1 MKGQVHYQVK
11 EGIAV
16 LTLDNPPVNPL
27 SSGIRQGLW
36 ECTEKALADDAVK
49 GIVLTGEG
57 RAFIAGAD
65 ISEFGGKMEGAPLH
79 DVLVR
84 LEQSTKPV
92 VAAINGT
99 AFGGGLEV
107 ALCTNF
113 RIASPGAMLGLPE
126 VNLGLLPGAGGT
138 QRLPRLLGVREATR
152 FIVSGVPMTAAEALE
167 KGVVDEVA
175 ADNLID
181 RAVAFAQEKAQS
193 GELPKV
199 RDKSDKLDADR
210 AQLDEVMKEGAQL
223 AARTRRG
230 QEAPQRILQCVQAA
244 ATEDDFDAG
253 LKKEGEL
260 FVECLNSPQREAMIH
275 VFFSERTAA
284 RVPDVPKETPT
295 KDINRAVVIGSGTMG
310 GGIAMCFA
318 NAGIPVT
325 VLDQDEENL
334 KRGLGVVRK
343 NYQSQVDRKR
353 ISQGDMDKRM
363 DAIGGALDYDAIGNA
378 DIVVEAVYEN
388 LDLKKEI
395 FQRIDKIAPTGAILA
410 SNTSA
415 LDIDQMA
422 EMTSRPGDVIGT
434 HFFSP
439 ANVMRLL
446 EVVRG
451 AKSSK
456 ETIATAMK
464 LGKRLGKI
472 AVLAG
477 NCPGFIGNRML
488 AGYSRQASLLLLE
501 GALPAQVDK
510 VLYEFGMPMGPFQ
523 MSDLVGLDL
532 GWRARKMA
540 GGSNEPTA
548 RIPDALCDEGHFGQK
563 SGQGFYRYEAGNR
576 TPQPVPEVQELVE
589 RVSKELGYTRR
600 DISDEE
606 ILKRCVYPL
615 INEGARILDEGMAIR
630 SSDIDVVYIYGYGF
644 PAWRGGPMHYAN
656 ALGLDKVLT
665 DIRGFE
671 GQDAR
676 FWKPAAGLQKLASE
690 GGSFA

>member
-49 GIVLTGEG
+49 GIVLTGAG

-84 LEQSTKPV
+84 LEQSAKPV

-244 ATEDDFDAG
+244 ATENDFDAG

-395 FQRIDKIAPTGAILA
+395 FQRIDKIAPAGAILA

-606 ILKRCVYPL
+606 ILKRCIYPL

-676 FWKPAAGLQKLASE
+676 FWKPAAGLQKLSSE

>member
-49 GIVLTGEG
+49 GIVLTGAG

-395 FQRIDKIAPTGAILA
+395 FQRIDKIAPAGAILA

-606 ILKRCVYPL
+606 ILKRCIYPL

>member
-49 GIVLTGEG
+49 GIVLTGAG

-334 KRGLGVVRK
+334 NRGLGVVRK

-395 FQRIDKIAPTGAILA
+395 FQRIDKIAPAGAILA

-606 ILKRCVYPL
+606 ILKRCIYPL

-676 FWKPAAGLQKLASE
+676 FWKPAAGLQKLSSE

>member
-49 GIVLTGEG
+49 GIVLTGAG

-244 ATEDDFDAG
+244 ATENDFDAG

-363 DAIGGALDYDAIGNA
+363 GAIGGALDYDAIGNA

-395 FQRIDKIAPTGAILA
+395 FQRIDKIAPAGAILA

-606 ILKRCVYPL
+606 ILKRCIYPL